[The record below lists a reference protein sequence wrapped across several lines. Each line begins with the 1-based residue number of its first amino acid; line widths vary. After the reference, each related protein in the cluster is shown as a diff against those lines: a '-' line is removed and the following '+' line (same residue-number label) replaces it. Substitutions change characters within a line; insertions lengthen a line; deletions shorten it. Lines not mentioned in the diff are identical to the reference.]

1 MRYYSCTYY
10 TRYWKCKKYNTLD
23 EAKLKSHSTS
33 KIIESYGPELLDK
46 MYLKYQLI
54 LPINIKK

>member
-10 TRYWKCKKYNTLD
+10 PGYWKCKKYNTLD
-23 EAKLKSHSTS
+23 EAKLNSYSTS
-33 KIIESYGPELLDK
+33 KIIESFGPELLDI

-54 LPINIKK
+54 LPIDIRQ